1 MPKEISMTQYVKHDR
16 KKIVYLK
23 IKIKIYWQKKVETK
37 SKEQKNIFNN
47 FQMHKVYANM
57 NNAFRI

>member
-1 MPKEISMTQYVKHDR
+1 MTRYVKHVR

-57 NNAFRI
+57 NSAFRI